1 MQLMC
6 GVVGSDHFYEEISMF
21 GVRGSRFI
29 AAPASLATVLAVLVM
44 ASDHAAAQRPDSL
57 KAPRVQ
63 RQVGQTEVE
72 ARLAILTRPEVAEQ
86 LATFTRN
93 YFEALLRK
101 GFTREEASRIVAG
114 TALEEALGSH

>member
-1 MQLMC
+1 
-6 GVVGSDHFYEEISMF
+6 MF
-21 GVRGSRFI
+21 GVRGSRFVG
-29 AAPASLATVLAVLVM
+29 APASLAAVFAVLVL
-44 ASDHAAAQRPDSL
+44 ASDHAAAQRPDSP
-57 KAPRVQ
+57 KSPQMQ

-114 TALEEALGSH
+114 TAAAQALGSH